1 MIHFNEY
8 PVHFGPTLLTSDSEI
23 NNPKSN
29 KLTLNSYLVGG
40 AVRDQLLNRAV
51 KDKDYLVVG
60 SSIEQ
65 MLNLGFVQ
73 VGKDFPVFLHPKTKA
88 EYALARTERKQ
99 GQGYTGFTCYFDPDV
114 TIEEDL
120 KRRDLT
126 VNAMAMDDDGQII
139 DPYNGQKD
147 LTDRILRHVSDAFIE
162 DPLRVLRVARFAARY
177 HKYGFTI
184 ADETLALM
192 QTISQSGEL
201 KSLTPE
207 RVWQEMQLSL
217 ADGGANSDINSGNPE
232 VFFQVLQ
239 QCGALEEL
247 WPELAVLWGIPNP
260 ALWHPEICSGV
271 HTMMVLQQSVLLT
284 QAFFEDSAEGS
295 VDDKSDN
302 KSDSKTAI
310 RFAALCHDLGKGITS
325 DHLWPSHKGHEKAGL
340 PLVEK
345 ICKQLKVPSHYKQLA
360 LKVCEFHLHCH
371 KAFELKA
378 STILKMFDQLDI
390 WRKPQE
396 FDYFLIACK
405 SDFLGRLGFENRPYP
420 QEQYLQAAAKAAR
433 EVTAKSFVEQGLKGL
448 AIKEAMAE
456 ARLKVILEIKAE
468 YEHLDPSQN

>member
-8 PVHFGPTLLTSDSEI
+8 SIHFGGNLLTNNSEI
-23 NNPKSN
+23 NNAKSN

-60 SSIEQ
+60 SSVEE

-99 GQGYTGFTCYFDPDV
+99 GQGYTGFSCYFAPDV

-126 VNAMAMDDDGQII
+126 VNAMAMDDNGQII
-139 DPYNGQKD
+139 DPYHGQQD
-147 LTDRILRHVSDAFIE
+147 LNDRILRHVSDAFIE

-184 ADETLALM
+184 AEETLALM
-192 QTISQSGEL
+192 QEISQSGEL

-217 ADGGANSDINSGNPE
+217 ADGGTNSDINSGNPE
-232 VFFQVLQ
+232 VFFKVLQ

-284 QAFFEDSAEGS
+284 QTFFEGEA
-295 VDDKSDN
+295 DDKSDN
-302 KSDSKTAI
+302 KGDSKTAI
-310 RFAALCHDLGKGITS
+310 RFAALCHDLGKGVTQN
-325 DHLWPSHKGHEKAGL
+325 HLLPSHKGHEKAGL

-371 KAFELKA
+371 KAFELKG
-378 STILKMFDQLDI
+378 STILKMFDQLDL
-390 WRKPQE
+390 WRKPEE
-396 FDYFLIACK
+396 FNFFVIACK

-420 QEQYLQAAAKAAR
+420 QEEYLKAAAKSAR
-433 EVTAKSFVEQGLKGL
+433 EVTAKSYVELGLKGL
-448 AIKEAMAE
+448 AIKEAMAKE
-456 ARLKVILEIKAE
+456 RLKVIIEIKAK
-468 YEHLDPSQN
+468 YEHLDPTKH

>member
-1 MIHFNEY
+1 M
-8 PVHFGPTLLTSDSEI
+8 LTSNSEI
-23 NNPKSN
+23 KNSE
-29 KLTLNSYLVGG
+29 LNTYLVGG
-40 AVRDQLLNRAV
+40 AVRDQLLKRAV

-60 SSIEQ
+60 SSVEQ
-65 MLNLGFVQ
+65 MLRLGFVQ
-73 VGKDFPVFLHPKTKA
+73 VGKDFPVFLHPESKA

-99 GQGYTGFTCYFDPDV
+99 GQGYTGFSCYFAPDV

-126 VNAMAMDDDGQII
+126 VNAMAMDSNGEII
-139 DPYNGQKD
+139 DPYNGQND
-147 LTDRILRHVSDAFIE
+147 LNDRILRHVSDAFIE

-184 ADETLALM
+184 ADETVELM
-192 QTISQSGEL
+192 REISISGEL

-217 ADGGANSDINSGNPE
+217 ADGGENSDITSGNPE

-239 QCGALEEL
+239 QCNALEEL

-260 ALWHPEICSGV
+260 ALWHPEICSGT
-271 HTMMVLQQSVLLT
+271 HTMMVLQQAVLLT
-284 QAFFEDSAEGS
+284 QAFFKESA
-295 VDDKSDN
+295 DDQSDQ
-302 KSDSKTAI
+302 KTAI
-310 RFAALCHDLGKGITS
+310 RFAALCHDLGKGITP
-325 DHLWPSHKGHEKAGL
+325 DHLWPSHKGHEKSGL

-345 ICKQLKVPSHYKQLA
+345 ICQQLKVPNHYKQLA

-378 STILKMFDQLDI
+378 NTLLKMFNQLDI

-396 FDYFLIACK
+396 FDFFLMACK
-405 SDFLGRLGFENRPYP
+405 ADFLGRLGFEKRPYP
-420 QEQYLQAAAKAAR
+420 QEQYLQAAVKAAR
-433 EVTAKSFVEQGLKGL
+433 QVNAKSFVEQGLKGL

-456 ARLKVILEIKAE
+456 ARLNAIKRIKDN
-468 YEHLDPSQN
+468 HTKP